1 MDDHPNT
8 LTVLEN
14 GKTSDITSKEL
25 QQIEK
30 YKEAGLP
37 GVTSISDVGVAKAI
51 DMYMG
56 GKTYHEIAKVLS
68 IKKDIILYLGYKF
81 NWYGTKMEHLE
92 ILDANLKERILQAN
106 LVNQDFML
114 QIQEFFKQ
122 KIGTKMSRYFATG
135 DDDVAKMVDRKDIE
149 MYYKA
154 VELLSKLTTDKP
166 PQGQR
171 NPTVGLNLGDG
182 VSVKKVGDN
191 EVIITPK
198 ARTVGEMLNELA
210 NLKRKEEGSANKK
223 DTYDII
229 VEESKNTQE
238 ED

>member
-14 GKTSDITSKEL
+14 GKTSDITSKEM
-25 QQIEK
+25 QQVEK

-37 GVTSISDVGVAKAI
+37 GITSISDVGVAKAI

-56 GKTYHEIAKVLS
+56 GKTYHEISKILG
-68 IKKDIILYLGYKF
+68 IKKDIILYLGHKF

-122 KIGTKMSRYFATG
+122 KIGSKMSRYFATG
-135 DDDVAKMVDRKDIE
+135 DDEISKSVDRKDIE
-149 MYYKA
+149 MFFKA
-154 VELLSKLTTDKP
+154 VELSNKLNEEKSTSR
-166 PQGQR
+166 QR
-171 NPTVGLNLGDG
+171 GPTVGLNLGDG

-191 EVIITPK
+191 EVVITPK
-198 ARTVGEMLNELA
+198 AKTVGEMLNELA
-210 NLKRKEEGSANKK
+210 NLKRKEEESGNKK